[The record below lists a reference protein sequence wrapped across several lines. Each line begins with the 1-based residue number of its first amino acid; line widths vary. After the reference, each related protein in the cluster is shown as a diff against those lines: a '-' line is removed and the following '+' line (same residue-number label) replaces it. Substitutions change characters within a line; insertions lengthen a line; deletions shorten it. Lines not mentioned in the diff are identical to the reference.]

1 MPRIFDH
8 LITDHSRDFWIR
20 TRENIFGM
28 TVDEFQKTKG
38 GEQAWEAARPGL
50 QALSEFLTK
59 HKRDSGP
66 FILGSQVSYADL
78 VLVAFLESTKRT
90 SQAMLDRI
98 VDFDKSIKDL
108 YDASSRWLKRSS
120 Y

>member
-1 MPRIFDH
+1 MPRIRDN
-8 LITDHSRDFWIR
+8 LITDHSKAFWVR
-20 TRENIFGM
+20 TREDLFGM

-38 GEQAWEAARPGL
+38 GEQAWRAAQPGL

-59 HKRDSGP
+59 HKRDAGP
-66 FILGSQVSYADL
+66 FTLGSQVSYADL

-90 SQAMLDRI
+90 SLAMFERI
-98 VDFDKSIKDL
+98 ISSHSSIREL
-108 YDASSRWLKRSS
+108 YEASGKWLERSS

>member
-1 MPRIFDH
+1 MPRIRDN
-8 LITDHSRDFWIR
+8 LITDHSKAFWVR
-20 TRENIFGM
+20 TREKLFGM

-38 GEQAWEAARPGL
+38 GEQAWQAAQPGL

-78 VLVAFLESTKRT
+78 VLVAFIESTKRT

-98 VDFDKSIKDL
+98 VGFDKSIKEL
-108 YDASSRWLKRSS
+108 YEASSKWLERSS